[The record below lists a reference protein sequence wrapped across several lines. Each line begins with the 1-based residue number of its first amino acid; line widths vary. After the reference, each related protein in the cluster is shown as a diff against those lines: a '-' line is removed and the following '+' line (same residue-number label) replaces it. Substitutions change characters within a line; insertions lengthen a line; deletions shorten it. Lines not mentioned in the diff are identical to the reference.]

1 MQSQVYGKVKKIGEL
16 ESVAFN
22 QLKGPWKKISHQ
34 FQVELLPL
42 MGGRLMFLWE
52 FCASKN
58 VSVDLHGFQEHRRD
72 LTSSDDFDQGGPWVS
87 TRVWDL
93 W

>member
-1 MQSQVYGKVKKIGEL
+1 
-16 ESVAFN
+16 
-22 QLKGPWKKISHQ
+22 
-34 FQVELLPL
+34 
-42 MGGRLMFLWE
+42 MFLWE

>member
-1 MQSQVYGKVKKIGEL
+1 
-16 ESVAFN
+16 
-22 QLKGPWKKISHQ
+22 
-34 FQVELLPL
+34 
-42 MGGRLMFLWE
+42 MGVRLMFLWE

-87 TRVWDL
+87 TEGSGVVVNFGPLFDL
-93 W
+93 KSGKS